1 MHFNRDSSG
10 GNSIQS
16 YSQQGIVIGERL
28 ISTSV
33 LVTAEHIE
41 AWPPGTVA
49 ELNEHHLDTL
59 TARLPGII
67 ILGTGATL
75 VFPPPRLLAGIQA
88 RGIGIEVMANDAA
101 IRTFNV
107 LLSEDRKV
115 LLALLQ
121 GQ

>member
-1 MHFNRDSSG
+1 MRFHQDTAA

-16 YSQQGIVIGERL
+16 YNEQGIVIKDRL

-33 LVTAEHIE
+33 LVTADSID
-41 AWPPGTVA
+41 AWPPAAVA
-49 ELNEHHLDTL
+49 DLDERHLELL
-59 TARLPGII
+59 TTRQPGII
-67 ILGTGATL
+67 ILGTGATT
-75 VFPPPRLLAGIQA
+75 VFPPAALLVEIQR

-121 GQ
+121 G

>member
-1 MHFNRDSSG
+1 MRFNQDTGG
-10 GNSIQS
+10 GNGIRF
-16 YSQQGIVIGERL
+16 YSDQGIVINDRL

-33 LVTAEHIE
+33 LVTAGQIE
-41 AWPPGTVA
+41 AWPPGSFADLEERHLELLVA
-49 ELNEHHLDTL
+49 HQ
-59 TARLPGII
+59 PGII
-67 ILGTGATL
+67 ILGTGKTIA
-75 VFPPPRLLAGIQA
+75 FPAPRLLAGIQR

-121 GQ
+121 G

>member
-1 MHFNRDSSG
+1 MRFHQDTTS

-16 YSQQGIVIGERL
+16 YSERGIVINDRL

-33 LVTAEHIE
+33 LVTADSIE
-41 AWPPGTVA
+41 AWPATAVA
-49 ELNEHHLDTL
+49 DLNDSHLEPL
-59 TARLPGII
+59 TARQPHII
-67 ILGTGATL
+67 VLGTGTTL
-75 VFPPPRLLAGIQA
+75 VFPPAPLLVNIQC

-121 GQ
+121 G

>member
-1 MHFNRDSSG
+1 MHFHQDTSG

-16 YSQQGIVIGERL
+16 YSERGIVINDRL

-33 LVTAEHIE
+33 LVTAESVE
-41 AWPPGTVA
+41 TWPPVTVA
-49 ELNEHHLDTL
+49 GLHDRHLELL
-59 TARLPGII
+59 TAYQPGII

-75 VFPPPRLLAGIQA
+75 VFPPARLLAGVQQ

-101 IRTFNV
+101 VRTFNV
-107 LLSEDRKV
+107 LLSENRRV

-121 GQ
+121 G

>member
-1 MHFNRDSSG
+1 L
-10 GNSIQS
+10 
-16 YSQQGIVIGERL
+16 GIVINDRL
-28 ISTSV
+28 INTSV
-33 LVTAEHIE
+33 LVTAESVE

-49 ELNEHHLDTL
+49 ELHDQHLDQL
-59 TARLPGII
+59 TARQPGII

-75 VFPPPRLLAGIQA
+75 VFPPPRLLAGVQQ

-101 IRTFNV
+101 VRTFNV

-121 GQ
+121 G